1 MKNTVKLTEAEL
13 KKIISEA
20 VMQVLNESIDET
32 GAVGAFLIE
41 PLMEKTLGNRRQT
54 LELSS
59 INTKNYIH
67 RIKLISNNLTTL
79 NFICKEWRKH

>member
-32 GAVGAFLIE
+32 GAVGAF
-41 PLMEKTLGNRRQT
+41 
-54 LELSS
+54 
-59 INTKNYIH
+59 
-67 RIKLISNNLTTL
+67 
-79 NFICKEWRKH
+79 F